1 MKIQR
6 VLMSLITTV
15 LFALLAPHQAQATVL
30 GFDVAGL
37 PSGGVMPQ
45 DYGDRVTS
53 STSGDFTYGT
63 AGGFTPNVEVAYEG
77 DPGGGGIG
85 SNLSLWINGFSDL
98 VNVLNNEDDGESRF
112 EVRLTA
118 DAGFAVLL
126 ESFDLGNFGSELTIA
141 ELRIE
146 NGSGAALFTSTNFT
160 LPVSSEPH
168 LDFDFGTGLV
178 ASELLISIDLTG
190 LGGSSDNVGLDNL
203 QFGQVEVPEP
213 STILLAVAAL
223 LFGRQGRLR
232 RGRSRR

>member
-1 MKIQR
+1 MKIQSI
-6 VLMSLITTV
+6 LMPLVIM
-15 LFALLAPHQAQATVL
+15 LLLSTAATRESRATVL

-37 PSGGVMPQ
+37 SNGGVMPQ

-53 STSGDFTYGT
+53 STSGSFTYGT

-77 DPGGGGIG
+77 DPGGAGLG
-85 SNLSLWINGFSDL
+85 SNLSLWTSGFSDL

-126 ESFDLGNFGSELTIA
+126 ESFGLGNFTSELTVPS
-141 ELRIE
+141 LQVK
-146 NGSGAALFTSTNFT
+146 NGNGTTLFSSTNFT
-160 LPVSSEPH
+160 LPASSEPH
-168 LDFDFGTGLV
+168 LNFDFGSGLV

-190 LGGSSDNVGLDNL
+190 LAGSSDNVGLDNL

-213 STILLAVAAL
+213 CSVLLIAL
-223 LFGRQGRLR
+223 GAGCLACVRRQR
-232 RGRSRR
+232 

>member
-1 MKIQR
+1 MKIHSAL
-6 VLMSLITTV
+6 VTLV
-15 LFALLAPHQAQATVL
+15 VALLLATFAAPEAQATVL
-30 GFDVAGL
+30 GFDVTGL
-37 PSGGVMPQ
+37 TSGGVMPQ

-53 STSGDFTYGT
+53 STSGIFTYGT

-77 DPGGGGIG
+77 DPGGGSID

-126 ESFDLGNFGSELTIA
+126 ESFELGNFGNELTIA

-146 NGSGAALFTSTNFT
+146 DGSGAALFTSTNFT

-168 LDFDFGTGLV
+168 LDFDFVGGDFGSGLV
-178 ASELLISIDLTG
+178 GSELLISIDLTG
-190 LGGSSDNVGLDNL
+190 LAGSSDNVGLDNL
-203 QFGQVEVPEP
+203 QFGKSKSP
-213 STILLAVAAL
+213 
-223 LFGRQGRLR
+223 
-232 RGRSRR
+232 SRRLAC